1 MTLLSFIVV
10 SLMNMAMMSLGIV
23 FGKTW
28 LDKRFASKPPVKL
41 PPPSTGA

>member
-10 SLMNMAMMSLGIV
+10 SLMDMAMMSLGII

-28 LDKRFASKPPVKL
+28 LDKRFNKPV
-41 PPPSTGA
+41 PPKAP